1 MARDQGFRIRTEFR
15 REDEAHVTVTGP
27 VDRAAAE
34 VVATV
39 LRAMLDTGARQVL
52 VDLARID
59 GCDPALTAYLEHE
72 RRRLRALGGWLV
84 VDGSP
89 ATLRHDTA
97 SLGEIF
103 RIYRRVSERGAAVPP
118 ACLSVLA
125 PVG

>member
-1 MARDQGFRIRTEFR
+1 MAREQGFRIRTEFR

-27 VDRAAAE
+27 VDRTAAE

-52 VDLARID
+52 VDLAQVD
-59 GCDPALTAYLEHE
+59 GCDPALTLYLEHE
-72 RRRLRALGGWLV
+72 RRRLRTLGGWLV

-97 SLGEIF
+97 TLGEIF
-103 RIYRRVSERGAAVPP
+103 RVYRHVAEPAPAVPP
-118 ACLSVLA
+118 ALLPLLA